1 MNAKPIED
9 GPADDLPTKRRL
21 RGHEP
26 KRVIGY
32 RGDRIVMHRAM
43 RRLSFPLTRWIDVLG
58 IPLALTAGYCAL
70 WPTIASLWERI
81 IGFWSVALEGQV
93 RVATV
98 KALVPGFGAIP
109 YPHSDA
115 ALPTAVQWLVGMI
128 VTLALLFGTRF
139 IGGRALPLAYWL
151 RFIGVVQ
158 ASAQF
163 YFFMWPA
170 SFPYDGGGSIG
181 SLTQASVVV
190 VLITPWLYALIYNV
204 LDFGLI
210 RKLVLSVMGMAYLT
224 VFIPFQYTLASVVLL
239 KGSMLWYPQIFLL
252 WAVFLQFGTLVG
264 FYAWAMSW
272 NARGSGG
279 QRLT

>member
-1 MNAKPIED
+1 M
-9 GPADDLPTKRRL
+9 
-21 RGHEP
+21 
-26 KRVIGY
+26 
-32 RGDRIVMHRAM
+32 
-43 RRLSFPLTRWIDVLG
+43 S
-58 IPLALTAGYCAL
+58 
-70 WPTIASLWERI
+70 
-81 IGFWSVALEGQV
+81 
-93 RVATV
+93 
-98 KALVPGFGAIP
+98 
-109 YPHSDA
+109 
-115 ALPTAVQWLVGMI
+115 
-128 VTLALLFGTRF
+128 
-139 IGGRALPLAYWL
+139 GRALPLAYWL

-204 LDFGLI
+204 MDFGLI

-272 NARGSGG
+272 NARGAGG
-279 QRLT
+279 RRLS